1 MRAKRVMDLVIGM
14 PVLLALSPLL
24 LVIAVTVYVADGRPV
39 LHRATR
45 VGQHGRP
52 FRLLKF
58 RTMVVAVLEA
68 VGRPSEAGAASS
80 LGEAAPARGVSVT
93 VWDDPRIT
101 RLGRVLRRL
110 KLDELPQLFNVLRG
124 EMSLVGPRP
133 EDPEYVALY
142 TEGQRRIL
150 ELKPGITSVAALR
163 YWDEVELLKGEDW
176 ETVYREQL
184 VPAKLALELEYA
196 DRRTLWS
203 DLGVIAR
210 TASGLFHHMAGG
222 S

>member
-1 MRAKRVMDLVIGM
+1 MRGKRIMDIAIAI
-14 PVLLALSPLL
+14 PVVLILSPLL
-24 LVIAVTVYVADGRPV
+24 LLVAAAVAAADGRPV
-39 LHRATR
+39 LYLGTR

-52 FRLLKF
+52 FQLFKF
-58 RTMVVAVLEA
+58 RTMVVTGPETTAGPLDSESA
-68 VGRPSEAGAASS
+68 PSARGLASA
-80 LGEAAPARGVSVT
+80 LGVSVT

-101 RLGRVLRRL
+101 RLGGALRRL

-142 TEGQRRIL
+142 TEEQRRIL

-163 YWDEVELLKGEDW
+163 YWDEVELLKGDDW
-176 ETVYREQL
+176 EAVYREQL
-184 VPAKLALELEYA
+184 VPAKVALELEYA
-196 DRRTLWS
+196 GRRSLWS
-203 DLGVIAR
+203 DLGVMIR

>member
-1 MRAKRVMDLVIGM
+1 MRAKRVMDLVIAV
-14 PVLLALSPLL
+14 PVLLVLLPLL
-24 LVIAVTVYVADGRPV
+24 LLVAITVALADGRPV
-39 LHRATR
+39 FYLGTR
-45 VGQHGRP
+45 VGKRGRL
-52 FRLLKF
+52 FNLFKF
-58 RTMVVAVLEA
+58 RTMVVAGREA
-68 VGRPSEAGAASS
+68 AGRALVSGAAPSAD
-80 LGEAAPARGVSVT
+80 GVAPELGVSVT

-101 RLGRVLRRL
+101 RVGQVLRRL

-142 TEGQRRIL
+142 SEEQRRIL
-150 ELKPGITSVAALR
+150 DVKPGITGVAALR
-163 YWDEVELLKGEDW
+163 YWDEVELLNGDDW
-176 ETVYREQL
+176 ETVYREKL
-184 VPAKLALELEYA
+184 VPAKVSLELEYA
-196 DRRTLWS
+196 GRRSLWS